1 MTDKADKAPHSQIPL
16 LIIAG
21 PTASGKSASAVEL
34 AHRMNGEVI
43 SADSMQVYRGM
54 DIGSAKV
61 TPEEMQGVPHH
72 LIDCVD
78 PWETWNVVRFQEEA
92 RKAVHAVAKSGK
104 LPILCGG
111 TGFYIQALLY
121 DVDFTQM
128 EENTPLRE
136 RLAAI
141 ADAQGPEVVHQM
153 LKERDPASA
162 AAIHPNNIK
171 RVIRA
176 LEFIEESGQ
185 SIAAHNTEQREK
197 TSAYRSVFLVLT
209 MDRKKLY
216 DRIDRRVDRMMEA
229 GLLAEVARLRGAGIP
244 RDSTAMQGIGYKQ
257 IYGYL
262 EGDYDLAEAVR
273 LTKRDSRR
281 FAKRQ
286 LTWFRREKDVIWVDL
301 DQFDSTKALWDHMQ
315 AIAEERLT
323 LPGTC
328 PGSIF

>member
-1 MTDKADKAPHSQIPL
+1 MSDTSRSSTTPL

-34 AHRMNGEVI
+34 AIRMNGEVI

-61 TPEEMQGVPHH
+61 TPEEMRGVPHH

-78 PWETWNVVRFQEEA
+78 PSETWNVVRFQEEA
-92 RKAVHAVAKSGK
+92 RKAVRSVAASGK

-121 DVDFTQM
+121 DIDFTEM
-128 EENTPLRE
+128 EENTPMRE

-141 ADAQGPEVVHQM
+141 ADAQGPEALHRM
-153 LKERDPASA
+153 LQERDPASA

-176 LEFIEESGQ
+176 LEFLEESGQ
-185 SIAAHNTEQREK
+185 SIASHNTEQRGREP
-197 TSAYRSVFLVLT
+197 AYRSAFMVLT

-216 DRIDRRVDRMMEA
+216 ERIDRRVDLMMEA
-229 GLLAEVARLRGAGIP
+229 GLLEEVTRLRDAGIP

-257 IYGYL
+257 IYGHL
-262 EGDYDLAEAVR
+262 EGEYDLDEAVR
-273 LTKRDSRR
+273 LIKRDTRH

-286 LTWFRREKDVIWVDL
+286 LTWFRREKDVIWVDI
-301 DQFDSTKALWDHMQ
+301 DQFDSTEALWDHMQ
-315 AIAEERLT
+315 KIAEEKLL
-323 LPGTC
+323 LPG
-328 PGSIF
+328 